1 MLAPTLFMGAI
12 FPLTI
17 KIYASNINRV
27 SRLVGNIYTINTL
40 GCILGPFA
48 GSFFLSIWE
57 SEIPCF

>member
-27 SRLVGNIYTINTL
+27 SRTVGNIYTVNTI
-40 GCILGPFA
+40 GCILGSFA
-48 GSFFLSIWE
+48 GGFWE
-57 SEIPCF
+57 FEIPSFWELV